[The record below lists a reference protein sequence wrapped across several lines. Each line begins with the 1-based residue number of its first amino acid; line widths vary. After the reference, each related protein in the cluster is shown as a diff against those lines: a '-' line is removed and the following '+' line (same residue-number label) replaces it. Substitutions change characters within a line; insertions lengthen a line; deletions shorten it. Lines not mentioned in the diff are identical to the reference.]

1 MLFKY
6 TGQMPDQVSFDDSD
20 IYFNPDSEVELPDEL
35 VEFPYIA
42 RMVQTGLLKAVSRPH
57 EIEPESPE
65 AEPEPETPAPEAQ
78 PEVAAP
84 GAGTGSKTAPAPVQL
99 KEDVK

>member
-6 TGQMPDQVSFDDSD
+6 TGQMPDQITFKDADY
-20 IYFNPDSEVELPDEL
+20 YFNPDSEIQLSDEL

-42 RMVQTGLLKAVSRPH
+42 RMVQNGLLKAVSRPA
-57 EIEPESPE
+57 PESAE
-65 AEPEPETPAPEAQ
+65 AIADAPAPEA
-78 PEVAAP
+78 ETATAP
-84 GAGTGSKTAPAPVQL
+84 GAGTGSKTSPAPVQL

>member
-6 TGQMPDQVSFDDSD
+6 TGQMPDQVSFDDKTH
-20 IYFNPDSEVELPDEL
+20 YFNPDSEIQLSDDV

-42 RMVQTGLLKAVSRPH
+42 RMVQTGLLKAVSRPA
-57 EIEPESPE
+57 PEAEEAIADAPAPE
-65 AEPEPETPAPEAQ
+65 AEPEQEA
-78 PEVAAP
+78 AAP
-84 GAGTGSKTAPAPVQL
+84 ATGAGTGSKTAPAPVQL